1 MKSKKLIDA
10 MENVN
15 EEYID
20 EAVSNASYARK
31 PKILVLAACLTLVLV
46 CAAVAYGVASNPNVN
61 PEKTDG
67 SQLSLSSET
76 EGETT
81 SETELRTTN
90 NNEIT
95 ESVTAKVTELQ
106 GIGNKMQSM
115 AQRVVYEGNDYIICG
130 SAGEG
135 EILKK
140 CGLPETLTAEC
151 AGKGI
156 CEIKT
161 ADGIVW
167 TPDTDTVIYESE
179 AAMYEYALYP
189 TKNVYI
195 LYLDGTYYAAI
206 RYDNG
211 YCSVYDN

>member
-1 MKSKKLIDA
+1 MKSKKLLDA
-10 MENVN
+10 FENVN
-15 EEYID
+15 EEYIE
-20 EAVSNASYARK
+20 EAESNASYGRK
-31 PKILVLAACLTLVLV
+31 PKIFALAACLTLVLV
-46 CAAVAYGVASNPNVN
+46 CVAVAYGIDSNPSVN
-61 PEKTDG
+61 PEKTDDC
-67 SQLSLSSET
+67 QFFVPSET
-76 EGETT
+76 ESEPT
-81 SETELRTTN
+81 SETEFQTMN

-95 ESVTAKVTELQ
+95 ESVTTKVTESQ
-106 GIGNKMQSM
+106 GVGNKMQSM
-115 AQRVVYEGNDYIICG
+115 AQRVVYEGDDYIICG

-140 CGLPETLTAEC
+140 CGLPEMITAEC

-211 YCSVYDN
+211 YCSVYDD